1 MCKFFFF
8 VQSSSSMIR
17 IYNKMKCSKFKN
29 NSCKI
34 DVHQNYYLILSMP
47 YFLKSFGIT

>member
-8 VQSSSSMIR
+8 VQFSSSMIR
-17 IYNKMKCSKFKN
+17 IYNKIV
-29 NSCKI
+29 I

-47 YFLKSFGIT
+47 YFLKFFGIT